1 MTEHRLL
8 AAMEEEVAAK
18 IAEIQ
23 RQADEAIR
31 AINTAADQTLAA
43 EQAVEETR
51 LGERLRQ
58 YEQGRRTTRENEW
71 RSRIRQLQFEV
82 VEQVFGELSQ
92 AAGEVSRR
100 GDYPAVWSQWFGEA
114 WTAYRAERADAP
126 ILRTSPADRQLAE
139 GHAAE
144 VAGVEVRDAIAD
156 GLELLSPDRRLRIV
170 NTMASRL
177 QRGRDEFLKMI
188 SDAFQEQV
196 KA

>member
-1 MTEHRLL
+1 MAEHRLL

-31 AINTAADQTLAA
+31 AIDAAAEQTLAA
-43 EQAVEETR
+43 EQAVEEAR

-58 YEQGRRTTRENEW
+58 YEHGRRTQLENEW

-82 VEQVFGELSQ
+82 VEQVFGELAR
-92 AAGEVSRR
+92 AAAEVRR
-100 GDYPAVWSQWFGEA
+100 RDDYPAVWSQWLGEA
-114 WTAYRAERADAP
+114 WTAYRDERADTP

-139 GHAAE
+139 CHAAD
-144 VAGVEVRDAIAD
+144 VAAVEVRDAIAD

-170 NTMASRL
+170 NTVASRL